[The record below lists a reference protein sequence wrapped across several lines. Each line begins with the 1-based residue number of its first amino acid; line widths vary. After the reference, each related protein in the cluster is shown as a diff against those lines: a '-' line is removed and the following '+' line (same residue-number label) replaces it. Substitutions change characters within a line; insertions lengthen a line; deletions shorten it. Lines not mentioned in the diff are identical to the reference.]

1 MKRIE
6 TISLTTQ
13 KSFELTILMILLLFI
28 GGAIFTGLIGKTGPI
43 DITSVSA
50 LVVYVITLVTHEL
63 LHGFGFLLGGAKP
76 VFGVGFIG
84 ILPFAYATSAT
95 RVPLRKMLF
104 TAYLPFVV
112 LSVLFVVLGL
122 IYPAHQDIFMVG
134 FLGNFTGAIGD
145 LWIAQKLWKYLKF
158 NDVMILDT
166 KSGTE
171 IYSNNETALKLSKK
185 TASLPDVQPQSSW
198 SMVALLSTGVILLIQ
213 VLVPVILTSTGY
225 RGSYKLGFDGLY
237 LFSVNITGDSY
248 STELNLLPGVAG
260 GLLAGLIFYILTR
273 YVRSRV
279 S

>member
-28 GGAIFTGLIGKTGPI
+28 GGAIFTGLTGKTGPI

-63 LHGFGFLLGGAKP
+63 LHGLGFLLGGAKP

-95 RVPLRKMLF
+95 RVPLRMMLF

-185 TASLPDVQPQSSW
+185 NGEPARCTAPELVEYGCSSQHGCHP
-198 SMVALLSTGVILLIQ
+198 SDSGLSSRYINKYGVPGFIQ
-213 VLVPVILTSTGY
+213 I
-225 RGSYKLGFDGLY
+225 
-237 LFSVNITGDSY
+237 
-248 STELNLLPGVAG
+248 
-260 GLLAGLIFYILTR
+260 
-273 YVRSRV
+273 RV
-279 S
+279 